1 MRTNNILLFFVSTL
15 LFVQEENIN
24 TTKASLYPSISILSL
39 KVGIIP
45 KLVCYHINIYIS
57 IRSLLTS
64 LSTLYDVNLFRPKW
78 RLNVH

>member
-1 MRTNNILLFFVSTL
+1 MRTNNILLYFVSTL
-15 LFVQEENIN
+15 LFVQEKNIN

-57 IRSLLTS
+57 ILSLLTP
-64 LSTLYDVNLFRPKW
+64 LSIIYDINFFRHKW
-78 RLNVH
+78 HLNVH